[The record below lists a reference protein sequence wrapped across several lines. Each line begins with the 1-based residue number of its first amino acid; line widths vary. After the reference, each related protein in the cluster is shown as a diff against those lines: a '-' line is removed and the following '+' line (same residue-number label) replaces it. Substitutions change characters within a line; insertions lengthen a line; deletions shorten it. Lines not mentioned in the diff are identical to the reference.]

1 MKPVIDEKKGKVT
14 IRAECRAD
22 EGRKHVEKMEIPTHS
37 VDTVKYV
44 ERKLIDKG
52 VQRQERHPADGLPLK
67 HDPKKGH
74 GGKYTWEGPEKE
86 AELEVAPPAI
96 DEKDPNY
103 VEEEEGAEG
112 EDEEVKNLVVGE
124 VEVAKVA
131 KEGVARIEV
140 EPHSKVN

>member
-1 MKPVIDEKKGKVT
+1 MKPVIDEKKEKVT
-14 IRAECRAD
+14 IRSECRAD
-22 EGRKHVEKMEIPTHS
+22 GGKHVEKVEIPTHS

-44 ERKLIDKG
+44 ERKLINKG

-86 AELEVAPPAI
+86 EELEAAPPAI

-112 EDEEVKNLVVGE
+112 GDEEVTNLVVGE

-131 KEGVARIEV
+131 EEGVSRIEV
-140 EPHSKVN
+140 EPHLLT

>member
-1 MKPVIDEKKGKVT
+1 NECVI
-14 IRAECRAD
+14 
-22 EGRKHVEKMEIPTHS
+22 
-37 VDTVKYV
+37 
-44 ERKLIDKG
+44 
-52 VQRQERHPADGLPLK
+52 DGLPLK

-86 AELEVAPPAI
+86 LELETPPPAI

-112 EDEEVKNLVVGE
+112 EGEGEDEQNLVVGE

-131 KEGVARIEV
+131 EEGVTRVEV
-140 EPHSKVN
+140 EPHLKVN